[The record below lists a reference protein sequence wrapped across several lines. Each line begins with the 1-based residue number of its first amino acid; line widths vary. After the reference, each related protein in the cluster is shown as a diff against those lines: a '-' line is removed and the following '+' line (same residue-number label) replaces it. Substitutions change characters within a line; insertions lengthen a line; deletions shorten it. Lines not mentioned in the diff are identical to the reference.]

1 MGLTVHLFALD
12 ETGTVFLG
20 KALQRHAAGL
30 DQEFYGASIH
40 AHILKYHHI
49 KRTMV

>member
-1 MGLTVHLFALD
+1 MSLTLHLFALD

-20 KALQRHAAGL
+20 KVLQRHVTGL

-40 AHILKYHHI
+40 AHILKYHHT